1 MNQKILFFLFVLISA
16 NAFSQSQ
23 ESLIWSKDGQFFYSI
38 QNGDIVMQNPGN
50 ANAKKWVDGKLLIPK
65 GAKSPIEIQ
74 KFSLSVNQELVLIQ
88 THSKKVWRYETM
100 GDFYLF
106 NTKTNQLQ
114 QIGKEMPA
122 AKAKFILVVQLQI
135 PK

>member
-1 MNQKILFFLFVLISA
+1 MNQKIVFFLFVLISA
-16 NAFSQSQ
+16 KAFSQSQ
-23 ESLIWSKDGQFFYSI
+23 ESLIWSKDGQSFYSI
-38 QNGDIVMQNPGN
+38 QNGDIVMQTPGN
-50 ANAKKWVDGKLLIPK
+50 ANTTKWINGKLLIPN

-106 NTKTNQLQ
+106 NTKTN
-114 QIGKEMPA
+114 
-122 AKAKFILVVQLQI
+122 
-135 PK
+135 

>member
-1 MNQKILFFLFVLISA
+1 MNQNIVVFLFVLISA

-23 ESLIWSKDGQFFYSI
+23 ESLIWSKDGQSFYAI
-38 QNGDIVMQNPGN
+38 QNGDIVMQTPGN
-50 ANAKKWVDGKLLIPK
+50 ANATQWVDGKLLIPN

-106 NTKTNQLQ
+106 NTKTKQMICKITLP
-114 QIGKEMPA
+114 I
-122 AKAKFILVVQLQI
+122 
-135 PK
+135 